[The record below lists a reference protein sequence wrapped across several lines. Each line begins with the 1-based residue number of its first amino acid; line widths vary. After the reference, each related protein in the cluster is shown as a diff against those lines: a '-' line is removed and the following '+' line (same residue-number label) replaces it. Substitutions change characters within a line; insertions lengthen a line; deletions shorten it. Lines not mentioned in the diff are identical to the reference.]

1 MALKEIETFASV
13 YEEKTVKELS
23 PEQEAEIR
31 RFEKEIARLEK
42 GELDPDDFKKFRLE
56 NGVYGIRGTM
66 DRHMIRIKIRYGNMN
81 ALQLECIAD
90 IAEKY
95 APNQLTHITTR

>member
-1 MALKEIETFASV
+1 MALKEIESFASV
-13 YEEKTVKELS
+13 YEEKTVKQLS
-23 PEQEAEIR
+23 AEAEAEIK
-31 RFEKEIARLEK
+31 RFETEIARLDK

-56 NGVYGIRGTM
+56 NGVYGIRGAT

-90 IAEKY
+90 IAEK
-95 APNQLTHITTR
+95 